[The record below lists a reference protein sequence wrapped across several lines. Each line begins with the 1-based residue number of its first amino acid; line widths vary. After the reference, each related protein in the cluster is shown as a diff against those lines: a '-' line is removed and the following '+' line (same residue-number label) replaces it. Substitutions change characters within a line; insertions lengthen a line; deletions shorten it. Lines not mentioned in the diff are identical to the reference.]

1 MNDDPK
7 IIIEDGNYSSR
18 SELKKQLISEKLI
31 SDRNERSKRP
41 RTLSNHVISRFYRP
55 PEIIL
60 MEKNYDA
67 CVDIW
72 SVGCVFAELLNCL

>member
-7 IIIEDGNYSSR
+7 IIIEDGDYSSR

-67 CVDIW
+67 YVDIW